1 MLGMLEVLVQ
11 YWVLLL
17 GKESVFKFLV
27 VWANFRNSTV
37 IGQQKDYLLL
47 GGFKGGGDH
56 GANNGNG
63 LLEFRAPWAD
73 CLVGF
78 LFTALRLYW
87 GYIMPTDTLLVSFL
101 LL

>member
-1 MLGMLEVLVQ
+1 
-11 YWVLLL
+11 
-17 GKESVFKFLV
+17 
-27 VWANFRNSTV
+27 V

-78 LFTALRLYW
+78 LFTALRLY
-87 GYIMPTDTLLVSFL
+87 
-101 LL
+101 